1 MLPAAVRLG
10 FGHRGLGKSELSRF
24 NPATSELELIRNG
37 RGAAASNRQLHDFP
51 IRPRILATN
60 GGCGELSISPHPH

>member
-24 NPATSELELIRNG
+24 NPATSELELIRDG
-37 RGAAASNRQLHDFP
+37 RGAAALN
-51 IRPRILATN
+51 
-60 GGCGELSISPHPH
+60 